1 MSREWIIRIITT
13 VIVVGVTIWIAR
25 NTYWE
30 DTEVDEPFKGE
41 ALTNHYYALEHL
53 LHSMGVRTDTAATL
67 EVPAASTDVMMAG
80 NVVADILKNR
90 IESLEPWVESGGRL
104 VIGARTLEGDKELQR
119 WSGISVLYDKPKSNS
134 DPKKKTDPDSNKKSQ
149 MLARLKGDPEC
160 YHLTVGRKGVALPE
174 SLALCDFPNTFAMK
188 TSKVP
193 EWSLTSARGLQA
205 ARIAIGKGSITVL
218 PHSGVVSDNLLL
230 KGDHARI
237 FIAATGIK
245 RDDHVWV
252 YKVDAAEKLL
262 PMLWRLVAPAILFLG
277 AAACLLVFRQWPR
290 FGTPLPTPQP
300 VRRSLAEQLRA
311 QAAFAWRTRRLA
323 SLRRASRRAL
333 DETGRKIIAS
343 YETLDVRRR
352 AQALAEASG
361 TDPQTLSAAMTDDA
375 LGAPPVQKTAIVQL
389 QSTRRMLLQR
399 FRLSRKLV

>member
-1 MSREWIIRIITT
+1 LSREWIIRIVTT
-13 VIVVGVTIWIAR
+13 AIVVGVIVWIAR

-30 DTEVDEPFKGE
+30 DSEVDEPLKGE
-41 ALTNHYYALEHL
+41 ALTNRYYALEHL

-67 EVPAASTDVMMAG
+67 EAPAASTDVMLAG

-104 VIGARTLEGDKELQR
+104 VVGARTLESDKELQR
-119 WSGISVLYDKPKSNS
+119 WSGISVRYDKPKTNS
-134 DPKKKTDPDSNKKSQ
+134 DPKKKTDTDGNKKTVI
-149 MLARLKGDPEC
+149 LEKLNGDPEC
-160 YHLTVGRKGVALPE
+160 YHLTVGRNGAALPE

-188 TSKVP
+188 TTKVP

-205 ARIAIGKGSITVL
+205 ARIAIGKGSLTVL
-218 PHSGVVSDNLLL
+218 PHGGIVAEKLLL

-245 RDDHVWV
+245 KDDHVWV
-252 YKVDAAEKLL
+252 YKIDAEEKLL

-277 AAACLLVFRQWPR
+277 AAACLLVLRQWPR

-323 SLRRASRRAL
+323 TLRRAARRAL

-375 LGAPPVQKTAIVQL
+375 LGAPPVQRTAIAQL
-389 QSTRRMLLQR
+389 QSTRRILLQR
-399 FRLSRKLV
+399 FRLTRKVV